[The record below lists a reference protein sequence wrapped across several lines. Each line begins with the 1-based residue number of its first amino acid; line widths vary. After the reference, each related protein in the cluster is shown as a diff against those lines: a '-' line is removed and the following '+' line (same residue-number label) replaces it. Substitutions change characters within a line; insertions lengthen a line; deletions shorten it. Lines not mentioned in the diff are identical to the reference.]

1 MLIAFGDIYQIY
13 SGESNEKD
21 YSCGC
26 ACNHDGF
33 STSDGCYCYHN
44 HSGASYYRKCSK
56 SADIMQVAVQGANA
70 MRDIQLARLALFH
83 GQPDSA
89 KKLTDDAASLLAGDS
104 KDWAKFVKTAPKA
117 KMIDDQYVV
126 INATIALSEDYIAT
140 PAKESAIKTA
150 NGKMAKGDW
159 KGAVDTLQLAGI
171 SVLQTQYL
179 MPLNQTR
186 KAVASAQ
193 KLLSSGKYYEAN
205 LALKGAEEGIVI
217 DSEMIGAGQ

>member
-1 MLIAFGDIYQIY
+1 MKKIILAGVLATMMG
-13 SGESNEKD
+13 S
-21 YSCGC
+21 
-26 ACNHDGF
+26 APVM
-33 STSDGCYCYHN
+33 
-44 HSGASYYRKCSK
+44 ASATTPTAAQTATANVQKEA
-56 SADIMQVAVQGANA
+56 ADVMQVAVQGANA

-104 KDWAKFVKTAPKA
+104 KDWAKFVKAAPKA

-205 LALKGAEEGIVI
+205 LVLKGAEDGIVV

>member
-1 MLIAFGDIYQIY
+1 MNNTKFIQ
-13 SGESNEKD
+13 EKVMKKIILAGLLAAIMG
-21 YSCGC
+21 S
-26 ACNHDGF
+26 APVM
-33 STSDGCYCYHN
+33 
-44 HSGASYYRKCSK
+44 ASATTTTPAQTATANVQKEA
-56 SADIMQVAVQGANA
+56 ADIMQVAVQGANA

-104 KDWAKFVKTAPKA
+104 SDWAKFVKAAPKA
-117 KMIDDQYVV
+117 KMIDDRYVI
-126 INATIALSEDYIAT
+126 INATVALSEDYIAT
-140 PAKESAIKTA
+140 PEKESAIKTA

-205 LALKGAEEGIVI
+205 LVLKGAEEGIVI
-217 DSEMIGAGQ
+217 DSEMLGAGQ

>member
-1 MLIAFGDIYQIY
+1 MKKIILAGLLATMMG
-13 SGESNEKD
+13 S
-21 YSCGC
+21 
-26 ACNHDGF
+26 APVM
-33 STSDGCYCYHN
+33 
-44 HSGASYYRKCSK
+44 ASATTPTAAQTATANIQKEA
-56 SADIMQVAVQGANA
+56 ADIMQVAVQGANA

-89 KKLTDDAASLLAGDS
+89 KKLTNDAASLLAGDS
-104 KDWAKFVKTAPKA
+104 SDWAKFVKAAPKA
-117 KMIDDQYVV
+117 KMIDDQYVI

-140 PAKESAIKTA
+140 PEKESAIKTA

-193 KLLSSGKYYEAN
+193 KLLSTGKFYEAN
-205 LALKGAEEGIVI
+205 LVLKGAEESIVI
-217 DSEMIGAGQ
+217 DSEMVGAGQ